1 MKWNCFA
8 VYLFMSDDV
17 NLLDITLTNK
27 MRRFTRYYL
36 EISAEWV

>member
-17 NLLDITLTNK
+17 ILLDITK
-27 MRRFTRYYL
+27 AGKVGRFIRYLL
-36 EISAEWV
+36 E